1 MKHIDQ
7 VRAKYERDMIG
18 WAKRYPV
25 AAGVIASNCKLSV
38 AEFKELQ
45 MESKGGE
52 NGKQNTCCIISN

>member
-45 MESKGGE
+45 ILQDIANLEASKGGE
-52 NGKQNTCCIISN
+52 TC

>member
-18 WAKRYPV
+18 WAKRYPL

-52 NGKQNTCCIISN
+52 TC